1 MLFNQTAADRK
12 VRVFSLS
19 PDFLEKFKG
28 KQPEWGAVGYF
39 TFKRTYARL
48 VDPDD
53 PDSRTE
59 EFWETLKRVVEGC
72 YNIQKIHCRQY
83 SLPWQEQ
90 KAQKSAQE
98 MFEKM
103 WAFKFLPP
111 GRGLWMMGTDV
122 VYDRGAAS
130 LQNCFA
136 GDTEIIT
143 KDGIVPIGTVAGT
156 TQTILTTDG
165 SWVEAP
171 IKSFGK
177 QKLSKVR
184 LRKVWDD
191 IEKDVYCTRNHRW
204 FTSQHVFSFGEKI
217 MLGGIPAIETTTAK
231 MGGGARLLSVYPDT
245 GVGDPEWCVMDIC
258 SSDREEDVYCA
269 TVENHGAFALE
280 GNILT
285 GNCAFVSSEGISE
298 DFADPFCFLM
308 DMSMLGVGTGA
319 DTKGEGRVK
328 IQKPRTTEEPH
339 IVEDSREGWVELI
352 RVVLNSFVG
361 KGHFPLYIDYTKVR
375 GRGVPLKTFGGKASG
390 PKPLQDMV
398 ENLTQLLLPKEVKA
412 TFEVPYDHTTG
423 KIEVVE
429 TAFEGE
435 GDPYRIPSSHIV
447 DIFNFIG
454 KGVVAGGIRRC
465 LPKGTLVHTS
475 KGLLPIEDVK
485 MGMSVVTSQGM
496 SKVTDW
502 VEQGCQSITSITT
515 QMGNFECTDRHKIAV
530 ISDVSG
536 GYVWKKAFE
545 LESGDRMVFVDHV
558 MEGCT
563 TSLPPFHYDR
573 PKHSTTC
580 KDIVVPDLDSDLG
593 WLLGLFHGDG
603 YVKTTVGKGYVSV
616 AIAEGQE
623 DILYK
628 AKRQLERFG
637 IHVGILD
644 PSEDNKCYKIQ
655 VSSKQLGLYLEQF
668 KQAKVPLNVPKC
680 VMQGLPEIRGS
691 YVAGLF
697 DADGSSRNR
706 PLVAVESVYPSY
718 LEQVQA
724 LLASL
729 GVPSRIKLHKDEE
742 REKKGWQ
749 PLYLLN
755 IVGEKAVSRWQ
766 QRVSHYSLK
775 YEDGR
780 KTTRSGQDYGFPS
793 KMALDCGVTGYLDGN
808 MRWSR
813 QSRQITVARLEMITG
828 RNVDL
833 VPVEVFDIEHGVR
846 TDETYDISVDAGEFV
861 AQGGYL
867 VHNTAEIMFGE
878 PDDEEFLELKQDKEA
893 LEDRRWASNNSV
905 FAYRGM
911 DYSAVAER
919 IADNG
924 EPGVFW
930 LENAQQ
936 FSRMDGVPD
945 NRDWRAAG
953 LNPCFSGDTL
963 IAVADGRDAVPIKQL
978 AEEGFD
984 VPVYSVDKKTGMVEI
999 KWGRNPRKT
1008 RKQAELVE
1016 IEFEC
1021 GNTLRV
1027 TPDHK
1032 MLLLDGTEIKAAE
1045 LQKGDSLPRLTKR
1058 QEKIKSGS
1066 PHLYW
1071 RINCNTRDGRDSRV
1085 FEHRLI
1091 ARFHNEDKWD
1101 ALYQSGKKTGWKTG
1115 GVVVH
1120 HKNDS
1125 LDNHPDNLEIMTH
1138 QKLHAN
1144 LADVSGEKN
1153 PMWGRNHSQETRRK
1167 IGDKTKERCKDPKY
1181 LERLSTSVTVEDRN
1195 NSSRRLS
1202 QRRKT
1207 ELLEYYKEQESRTD
1221 LNTVWKDG
1229 RLYAVR
1235 NCEVCGNEMVL
1246 PWRIREQACC
1256 SRSCS
1261 NRMGSTT
1268 KARTKGQRAYF
1279 AEKSRQTLHNQVM
1292 VFKNL
1297 EGGLGRTPLKKE
1309 WEYRCRQEGVPVR
1322 FQKET
1327 PNPHILSGYQ
1337 ELKEVAAGYNHRVK
1351 SVKNVVGQ
1359 EDVFNITVDD
1369 FHTVGVV
1376 FKNDNSSN
1384 ISGIF
1389 TPQCG
1394 EQPLESHEMCN
1405 LVETFPAHHDTYEDY
1420 ERTLKMAYLYAKTVT
1435 LVPTHVPRANA
1446 VMTRNRRIGCS
1457 MSGIIQA
1464 MVKLGRRSFL
1474 EWCDNGYDYIQKLDR
1489 IYSDWLGVPLSIKT
1503 TTVKPSGTTSLL
1515 CGATPGIHFPHSP
1528 FYIRHIRVADTSPL
1542 VDACREAGYQVEPDP
1557 YADNTFVVAFPVK
1570 EKHFVKGKREAT
1582 IWEQFLNAADMQ
1594 RYWANNAVS
1603 VTVTFNHQ
1611 EVRDIRSCLETF
1623 EDRLKGVSMLPL
1635 SDDDHGYKFA
1645 PYVSITE
1652 DEYNQ
1657 MVARISPINMSNSK
1671 HEVDDKFCS
1680 ADKCEIPLKR

>member
-130 LQNCFA
+130 LQ
-136 GDTEIIT
+136 
-143 KDGIVPIGTVAGT
+143 
-156 TQTILTTDG
+156 
-165 SWVEAP
+165 
-171 IKSFGK
+171 
-177 QKLSKVR
+177 
-184 LRKVWDD
+184 
-191 IEKDVYCTRNHRW
+191 
-204 FTSQHVFSFGEKI
+204 
-217 MLGGIPAIETTTAK
+217 
-231 MGGGARLLSVYPDT
+231 
-245 GVGDPEWCVMDIC
+245 
-258 SSDREEDVYCA
+258 
-269 TVENHGAFALE
+269 
-280 GNILT
+280 
-285 GNCAFVSSEGISE
+285 NCAFVSSEGISE

-454 KGVVAGGIRRC
+454 KGVVAGGIRR
-465 LPKGTLVHTS
+465 
-475 KGLLPIEDVK
+475 
-485 MGMSVVTSQGM
+485 
-496 SKVTDW
+496 
-502 VEQGCQSITSITT
+502 
-515 QMGNFECTDRHKIAV
+515 
-530 ISDVSG
+530 
-536 GYVWKKAFE
+536 
-545 LESGDRMVFVDHV
+545 
-558 MEGCT
+558 
-563 TSLPPFHYDR
+563 
-573 PKHSTTC
+573 
-580 KDIVVPDLDSDLG
+580 
-593 WLLGLFHGDG
+593 
-603 YVKTTVGKGYVSV
+603 
-616 AIAEGQE
+616 
-623 DILYK
+623 
-628 AKRQLERFG
+628 
-637 IHVGILD
+637 
-644 PSEDNKCYKIQ
+644 
-655 VSSKQLGLYLEQF
+655 
-668 KQAKVPLNVPKC
+668 
-680 VMQGLPEIRGS
+680 
-691 YVAGLF
+691 
-697 DADGSSRNR
+697 
-706 PLVAVESVYPSY
+706 
-718 LEQVQA
+718 
-724 LLASL
+724 
-729 GVPSRIKLHKDEE
+729 
-742 REKKGWQ
+742 
-749 PLYLLN
+749 
-755 IVGEKAVSRWQ
+755 
-766 QRVSHYSLK
+766 
-775 YEDGR
+775 
-780 KTTRSGQDYGFPS
+780 
-793 KMALDCGVTGYLDGN
+793 
-808 MRWSR
+808 
-813 QSRQITVARLEMITG
+813 
-828 RNVDL
+828 
-833 VPVEVFDIEHGVR
+833 
-846 TDETYDISVDAGEFV
+846 
-861 AQGGYL
+861 
-867 VHNTAEIMFGE
+867 TAEIMFGE
-878 PDDEEFLELKQDKEA
+878 PDDEEFLKLKQDKEA

-1120 HKNDS
+1120 HKNFDS
-1125 LDNHPDNLEIMTH
+1125 LDNHPDNLEIMTFKDH

-1297 EGGLGRTPLKKE
+1297 EGDLGRTPLKKE

-1603 VTVTFNHQ
+1603 VTVTFNQQ

-1680 ADKCEIPLKR
+1680 GDKCEIPLKR